1 MAFGVSKQAIAGPF
15 AIVVQVKA
23 CKPDLTWALLM
34 RPAASIG
41 QQFPWLEDNGVLDV
55 LIPKKEAVVLG
66 KM

>member
-1 MAFGVSKQAIAGPF
+1 MAFGVRKQAIAAPC
-15 AIVVQVKA
+15 AIVVQAKA
-23 CKPDLTWALLM
+23 CKSDLTWVLLM

>member
-1 MAFGVSKQAIAGPF
+1 MAFGVSKQAIAAPC
-15 AIVVQVKA
+15 ADVVQVKA
-23 CKPDLTWALLM
+23 CGPDLTWALLM
-34 RPAASIG
+34 RSAASIG